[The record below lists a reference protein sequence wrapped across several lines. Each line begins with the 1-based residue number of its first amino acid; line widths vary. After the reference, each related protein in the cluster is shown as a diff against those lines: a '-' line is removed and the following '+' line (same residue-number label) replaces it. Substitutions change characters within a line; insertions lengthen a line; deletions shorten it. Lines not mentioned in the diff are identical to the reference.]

1 MTNRRNIFSRFF
13 RLLVMLHKISYAH
26 FTEWNNKRKRK
37 AFAAG
42 IYFLSILPEFVL
54 LAGTFLAAR
63 GQDGYV
69 HLVNVPQK
77 VVFYGLAGLAVLL
90 SAIPLGF
97 FDDKKICK
105 EVRQELRERPRY
117 WKRAIA
123 VYWAVIVAMVA
134 TANIVFPTFSDKTM
148 PPENE
153 RTEVPQ
159 RWRDY
164 LSLRF
169 AIVARQETPNE
180 VLQRLIDQDG
190 RTTRYGKPVYAMQ
203 VRKEDMAGEFRVGLL
218 SHATFEEIRDGRRK
232 FVECT
237 WVKGYTPDS
246 SPITDGIPQ
255 EELALFIGKKSAVIM
270 PKFIKMEITNSKVS
284 WCWPAA
290 ILGFLFGPMGAA
302 LWFFYRKMYKTG
314 ALLAV
319 IGALINIIVAVLT
332 FNTTSADYTLLY
344 RSFLSGDMQS
354 VLNALSSIGST
365 STLLDVI
372 ADVISSAADLAT
384 CILTGLFGYYLY
396 KEHCIKVINNFR
408 MNISD
413 RRYYTMGLA
422 SVGGVSGGM
431 LAVGIICIVVVN
443 NLTSA
448 VTAVISML

>member
-63 GQDGYV
+63 GTRRVCTSG
-69 HLVNVPQK
+69 K
-77 VVFYGLAGLAVLL
+77 RATKGCFYGLASLAVLL

-123 VYWAVIVAMVA
+123 VYWAVIVAMVVA
-134 TANIVFPTFSDKTM
+134 ANIVFPTFSDKTM

-164 LSLRF
+164 LALH
-169 AIVARQETPNE
+169 ITVGARQEVPSE
-180 VLQRLIDQDG
+180 ALQYLINQDG
-190 RTTRYGKPVYAMQ
+190 RTSRYGQPVYVMQ
-203 VRKEDMAGEFRVGLL
+203 VREEDMGGEFRVGLL
-218 SHATFEEIRDGRRK
+218 NHATFDEIQDGSQK

-246 SPITDGIPQ
+246 I
-255 EELALFIGKKSAVIM
+255 
-270 PKFIKMEITNSKVS
+270 
-284 WCWPAA
+284 
-290 ILGFLFGPMGAA
+290 
-302 LWFFYRKMYKTG
+302 R
-314 ALLAV
+314 
-319 IGALINIIVAVLT
+319 VL
-332 FNTTSADYTLLY
+332 
-344 RSFLSGDMQS
+344 
-354 VLNALSSIGST
+354 
-365 STLLDVI
+365 
-372 ADVISSAADLAT
+372 
-384 CILTGLFGYYLY
+384 LTGWY
-396 KEHCIKVINNFR
+396 EVRN
-408 MNISD
+408 
-413 RRYYTMGLA
+413 TGLCPVD
-422 SVGGVSGGM
+422 S
-431 LAVGIICIVVVN
+431 LEW
-443 NLTSA
+443 TED
-448 VTAVISML
+448 TEF